1 MTRTVMAVE
10 PPSSSSSS
18 VIVVSIS
25 SNHGATAVAAATG
38 RGRHVTMTERKRLL
52 EQQCEEFL
60 QANDTLALA
69 LECASGVQQ
78 QQASI
83 SVSTTTTATTNPLA
97 PHCCQPPQ
105 CPPMDHVVA
114 TTSQQPHLT
123 TTMATTPQSLLLQ
136 HIDHSSSRHRG
147 VHPICKSCIAKS
159 STMPACHW

>member
-83 SVSTTTTATTNPLA
+83 SVSATATTNPLA
-97 PHCCQPPQ
+97 PHCRRPLQ

-114 TTSQQPHLT
+114 TTSLQPHLT

-136 HIDHSSSRHRG
+136 HIDHSSSRRRG